1 MQIYSMPGHLI
12 RRLHQISTSV
22 FADRMKSLG
31 TDLTAPQ
38 FATLV
43 ALRAHPGSDQATL
56 AGLIAHDRPTMGG
69 LVARLVD
76 KRLVSRAPNPSDKR
90 AKIVTLSPQ
99 GDALLDQLLPHVAA
113 LQSDILPGLTPQE
126 QTAFLDLAKK
136 ITASGNDL
144 SRAPLIQLPPQT
156 DALP

>member
-69 LVARLVD
+69 LVARLVT
-76 KRLVSRAPNPSDKR
+76 KGLVGRAPNPKDKR
-90 AKIVTLSPQ
+90 AKTVTLTPK

-113 LQSDILPGLTPQE
+113 LQTDILPGLSASE
-126 QTAFLDLAKK
+126 QAVFLDLAQK
-136 ITASGNDL
+136 ITTSGNDL
-144 SRAPLIQLPPQT
+144 SRAPLIYPLPKS
-156 DALP
+156 DAQP